1 MDVLQLTQQL
11 VAIPSESRFSNRRI
25 ADCIAEVLRTAG
37 FEIEEVTYWE
47 EEEEKVSLVAK
58 KGRGSGGIAFLSHS
72 DTVPGGNGW
81 DPFQPQVVENR
92 LVGRGSCDTKGPLA
106 ATIAATADLN
116 AADLARPV
124 MLVITS
130 DEEDDLKGAKRVI
143 AESQWLAE
151 SRPAYGV
158 ICEATKLQPVYAHK
172 GVVNIHATAHGIA
185 AHSSSGKG
193 VSSNFKIAP
202 FLAEMAELNQR
213 LRQDKRFQ
221 NPEFD
226 PPINGFNMV
235 INDGPTAHNVTSAKT
250 VCKICIRIMPDACL
264 EEAVEIVLTRAA
276 THGLDVMQRR
286 LEPFYNSVN
295 SLAVQAAC
303 RASGIDRPVN
313 VSYGTEA
320 AVYQHLLDA
329 VVLGPGNIE
338 QAHTQGE
345 WIDIAQLRQAVDV
358 YRRLACEL
366 CT

>member
-1 MDVLQLTQQL
+1 
-11 VAIPSESRFSNRRI
+11 
-25 ADCIAEVLRTAG
+25 
-37 FEIEEVTYWE
+37 
-47 EEEEKVSLVAK
+47 
-58 KGRGSGGIAFLSHS
+58 
-72 DTVPGGNGW
+72 
-81 DPFQPQVVENR
+81 
-92 LVGRGSCDTKGPLA
+92 
-106 ATIAATADLN
+106 
-116 AADLARPV
+116 
-124 MLVITS
+124 
-130 DEEDDLKGAKRVI
+130 
-143 AESQWLAE
+143 
-151 SRPAYGV
+151 
-158 ICEATKLQPVYAHK
+158 
-172 GVVNIHATAHGIA
+172 
-185 AHSSSGKG
+185 
-193 VSSNFKIAP
+193 
-202 FLAEMAELNQR
+202 
-213 LRQDKRFQ
+213 
-221 NPEFD
+221 
-226 PPINGFNMV
+226 
-235 INDGPTAHNVTSAKT
+235 
-250 VCKICIRIMPDACL
+250 MPDACL

>member
-1 MDVLQLTQQL
+1 MSPFLPKAV
-11 VAIPSESRFSNRRI
+11 FSNRRI

-130 DEEDDLKGAKRVI
+130 DEENDLKGAKRVI

-213 LRQDKRFQ
+213 LRQDKRFSEPRVRSTHQ
-221 NPEFD
+221 RLQHGD
-226 PPINGFNMV
+226 QRRT
-235 INDGPTAHNVTSAKT
+235 DGPQ
-250 VCKICIRIMPDACL
+250 C
-264 EEAVEIVLTRAA
+264 
-276 THGLDVMQRR
+276 DVGQDR
-286 LEPFYNSVN
+286 LQDLHPHHAGRVPGG
-295 SLAVQAAC
+295 
-303 RASGIDRPVN
+303 SG
-313 VSYGTEA
+313 
-320 AVYQHLLDA
+320 
-329 VVLGPGNIE
+329 
-338 QAHTQGE
+338 
-345 WIDIAQLRQAVDV
+345 
-358 YRRLACEL
+358 
-366 CT
+366 